1 MPPKVYKKKY
11 TFCRSP
17 TEISAITARYLVIVE
32 SPSKCAKIENYLG
45 PDYKCIA
52 SMGHIREISGIKAI
66 DVKNQF
72 LATFTILSEKKEHVK
87 EMRRVIDCFLP
98 ENIILASDDD
108 REGEAIAWHIC
119 EVFHLSVTA
128 TKRILFHE
136 ITKPAILKAIETPT
150 KINMSLVRSQQARQ
164 ILDILVGFKISP
176 ILWKYVY
183 YSTSNSLSAGRCQ
196 TPALRLIYDNSILCE
211 EPVAVRYK
219 TLAYWR
225 SQEPFELHH
234 EFPDEVSMKSFLGLS
249 KMYSYHIRIEDPNLG
264 KTPPPKPFTT
274 SGLLQKAS
282 NILHYSPKE
291 TMSLCQKLYQNG
303 LITYMRTDSVKY
315 SDPFLDAAKTYIQRE
330 FSEFSVLGDLGK
342 LKNTDTNQ
350 PHEAIRVTNIEAK
363 NISVGSGE
371 DPRLA
376 SLYKLIW
383 KNTIQSCMSDYEY
396 KSILIKISAPQDLYY
411 RRVLEIPMLIG
422 WKILDEHKK
431 DATCGGE
438 LLYYQSIQS
447 IGQPL
452 CIDSNCVARNTHS
465 HYSEATLI
473 QTLEDLGIGRPSTF
487 ATIVETIQDRGYVK
501 KMDVSGTLCTCV
513 DFKLERG
520 SDITEILSEK
530 RFGNEKQKLVL
541 QSVGKLTVEFLIQHF
556 ENFFSYDYTKR
567 MEEELDQIST
577 NTTPFWYKICETCLQ
592 DIQTAIQPISK
603 ISKQSWDIDDEWK
616 LVFQESG
623 PTMYRTLENGDREY
637 KSIRKDIQFD
647 FTKIGG
653 YTFDDLVEIPDD
665 NLGEFQGEIVYLK
678 TGQYGP
684 YVKWGETTKS
694 VKEVSKPIHEIRLD
708 DVIPLLSTPEKTSSS
723 VDNKNII
730 RSLTEEI
737 SIRRGKYGAYIYY
750 QRKDMGK
757 PEFYN
762 LKSFG
767 RGYST
772 CEPNHLL
779 TWILEK
785 YPEVKCSYIL

>member
-1 MPPKVYKKKY
+1 MPPKLYKKKY
-11 TFCRSP
+11 TSFSSPP

-32 SPSKCAKIENYLG
+32 SPSKCTKIENYLG
-45 PDYKCIA
+45 SDYKCIA
-52 SMGHIREISGIKAI
+52 SMGHIREISGLKAI

-72 LATFTILSEKKEHVK
+72 LATFTIISEKKEHVK
-87 EMRRVIDCFLP
+87 EMRRIIDCFLP

-119 EVFHLSVTA
+119 EVFRLPVAS

-136 ITKPAILKAIETPT
+136 ITKPAILKAIENPK

-219 TLAYWR
+219 TLAQWR
-225 SQEPFELHH
+225 SQEPFELQH
-234 EFPDEVSMKSFLGLS
+234 EFPDEVSMKSFLELS
-249 KMYSYHIRIEDPNLG
+249 KMYAYQIHIDDTKLG

-282 NILHYSPKE
+282 TVLHYSPKE

-303 LITYMRTDSVKY
+303 LITYMRTDSIKY
-315 SDPFLDAAKTYIQRE
+315 SDPFLETAKIYIQRE
-330 FSEFSVLGDLGK
+330 FSEVSVLGDLGK
-342 LKNTDTNQ
+342 LQNTDTNQ

-383 KNTIQSCMSDYEY
+383 KNTVQSCMTNYEY
-396 KSILIKISAPQDLYY
+396 KSNAIRISAPQDLYY
-411 RRVLEIPMLIG
+411 RRVLEIPVHFG
-422 WKILDEHKK
+422 WKILDEQKK
-431 DATCGGE
+431 ETVGGGGE
-438 LLYYQSIQS
+438 LLYYQSIQT

-520 SDITEILSEK
+520 SAITEILSEK

-541 QSVGKLTVEFLIQHF
+541 QSVGQLTIEFLIQHF
-556 ENFFSYDYTKR
+556 NHFFSYDYTKR
-567 MEEELDQIST
+567 MEEELDRISD
-577 NTTPFWYKICETCLQ
+577 PCWYNICETCLR
-592 DIQTAIQPISK
+592 DIQMAIQPISK
-603 ISKQSWDIDDEWK
+603 ISKQSWDIDETWK
-616 LVFQESG
+616 LAFQESG
-623 PTMYRTLENGDREY
+623 PTIYRTLENGDREY
-637 KSIRKDIQFD
+637 KSVRKDIQLD
-647 FTKIGG
+647 LENISG
-653 YTFDDLVEIPDD
+653 YTYDELVEIPDD
-665 NLGEFQGEIVYLK
+665 NLGEFQGEPVYLK

-684 YVKWGETTKS
+684 YIKWGETTKS
-694 VKEVSKPIHEIRLD
+694 IKDVSKPIREIRLE
-708 DVIPLLSTPEKTSSS
+708 DVVPLLSKTEPNS
-723 VDNKNII
+723 VENKNII
-730 RSLTEEI
+730 RSLTDEI

-762 LKSFG
+762 LKNFG

-772 CEPNHLL
+772 CEPEHLL
-779 TWILEK
+779 TWIFDK
-785 YPEVKCSYIL
+785 YPEVKSRQV